1 MSATPEWETKSGDA
15 WSERWQDID
24 RALSGLGAMLNRA
37 IAASAPKGAF
47 RALDVGCGA
56 GSTSLALANIRPDA
70 TIIACDL
77 SPALVGIAEERFAGT
92 SVRVLLGDAEAVAR
106 GEGPFDLIF
115 SRHGVMFF
123 ADPVR
128 AFRSLRAAASA
139 GASLVF
145 SCFQDWHS
153 NPWASELASAA
164 ANRALPPP
172 GREPSGF
179 AFADPHYVRDILDAA
194 GWTAVEGTP
203 VAFNYVAAAEGGAI
217 EQALSFLG
225 AIGPASRVVEEMPEQ
240 EKPSAVE
247 RMRSVIERHF
257 TGDAVEC
264 AAAAWIW
271 SAKAGDA

>member
-1 MSATPEWETKSGDA
+1 M
-15 WSERWQDID
+15 
-24 RALSGLGAMLNRA
+24 
-37 IAASAPKGAF
+37 
-47 RALDVGCGA
+47 
-56 GSTSLALANIRPDA
+56 
-70 TIIACDL
+70 
-77 SPALVGIAEERFAGT
+77 
-92 SVRVLLGDAEAVAR
+92 
-106 GEGPFDLIF
+106 
-115 SRHGVMFF
+115 
-123 ADPVR
+123 
-128 AFRSLRAAASA
+128 
-139 GASLVF
+139 
-145 SCFQDWHS
+145 
-153 NPWASELASAA
+153 LASAA

-257 TGDAVEC
+257 TGDAVEF